1 MIERSV
7 RTVLF
12 RLNKTRHQMEPHN
25 RLTNLQFELQFQ
37 HGILH
42 QSVFTH
48 EAHLRLA
55 YIHIAKYGLLKAIEH
70 AVDQI
75 SKYVTAIG
83 QPEKYDRVVTI
94 AAVKTVHLFMGKSI
108 SDNFYDF
115 ILEFPELKHN
125 FKELTGFYH
134 AITTIFPSHSLVF

>member
-1 MIERSV
+1 
-7 RTVLF
+7 
-12 RLNKTRHQMEPHN
+12 MEPHN
-25 RLTNLQFELQFQ
+25 RLTNLQFELQLQ

-70 AVDQI
+70 ICDQI
-75 SKYVTAIG
+75 SKYLTTIG
-83 QPEKYDRVVTI
+83 QPEKYDQVATI
-94 AAVKTVHLFMGKSI
+94 VAVKTVHLFMQKSL

-115 ILEFPELKHN
+115 IGEFPELKHN

-134 AITTIFPSHSLVF
+134 VINTIFPSHSLVF